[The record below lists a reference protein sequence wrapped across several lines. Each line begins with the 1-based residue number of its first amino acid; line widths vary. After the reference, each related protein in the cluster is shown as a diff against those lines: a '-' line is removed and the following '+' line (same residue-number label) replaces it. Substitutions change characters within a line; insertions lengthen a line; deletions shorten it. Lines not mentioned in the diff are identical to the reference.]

1 MSKQTPIYVGEG
13 ILAQI
18 KDVYHYHYTQ
28 EDMEEVL
35 ENLEKAQA
43 ELLAFFHRWADEEEE
58 HIMEL
63 IERDNDY

>member
-13 ILAQI
+13 ILAQV

-28 EDMEEVL
+28 EDMEGV
-35 ENLEKAQA
+35 LEKAQA
-43 ELLAFFHRWADEEEE
+43 ELIAFFSRWANEEEE

>member
-1 MSKQTPIYVGEG
+1 MGKQAPIYVGEG
-13 ILAQI
+13 ILVQI

-28 EDMEEVL
+28 EDC
-35 ENLEKAQA
+35 EKAEA
-43 ELLAFFHRWADEEEE
+43 ELLALFHRWANEEEE

>member
-28 EDMEEVL
+28 EDMEE
-35 ENLEKAQA
+35 AQA
-43 ELLAFFHRWADEEEE
+43 ELLAIFSRWANEEEE

>member
-18 KDVYHYHYTQ
+18 KDVYHYTQ
-28 EDMEEVL
+28 EDWD
-35 ENLEKAQA
+35 KAQA
-43 ELLAFFHRWADEEEE
+43 KLLAFFHRWANEEEE